1 MRSLLDQRGDEAED
15 LLAWVRTQPPTPT
28 LIVEA
33 VSRWVDSFTEEK
45 LNGIRFI
52 SANPLLIS
60 GLTGRDEQPRVGAGL
75 SLLAEELGR
84 LLPRRSPEAIVRL
97 RMALLSINAAV
108 AAAVATDAPDSAVVG
123 AARRMARLLTHDLLT
138 DGERDG

>member
-52 SANPLLIS
+52 SAKPLLIS

-75 SLLAEELGR
+75 SLLADELGR
-84 LLPRRSPEAIVRL
+84 LLPRRSPEAIRT
-97 RMALLSINAAV
+97 R
-108 AAAVATDAPDSAVVG
+108 
-123 AARRMARLLTHDLLT
+123 ARRRQD
-138 DGERDG
+138 